1 MPATDLNN
9 CKVGILPPEKD
20 CTMKSEN
27 REKSLIG
34 ITMGDPGGI
43 GPEVILK
50 ALASPEIRAASNYVI
65 IGSEKVL
72 SDTADNLGIGAELQ
86 LLQVDNTSLNSNS
99 GLTDDINVLD
109 LDNASVHDAL
119 THKPL
124 PESGKASVE
133 YILKGLDLAL
143 DGKVDALVTAPIS
156 KEAIKL
162 AGFDFAGHTELLK
175 EKTSVENVVMFM
187 VGKGLRVSFVTT
199 HLAVNEVSRFIN
211 QENVFSTIQI
221 TATGLKTFFGIDQP
235 KIAVCGLNPHCGD
248 GDRFGTEERDVIMPA
263 IERAQEMGIDCHG
276 PLSSDTVFNKALN
289 GEFDVVVVQFHDQ
302 GTIPIKMH
310 AFDSG
315 VNITLGIPV
324 IRTSPTHG
332 TAFDIAGKGIANPG
346 SMIEAIKTA
355 VMMAET
361 RKHLFV

>member
-1 MPATDLNN
+1 
-9 CKVGILPPEKD
+9 
-20 CTMKSEN
+20 MKLDAK
-27 REKSLIG
+27 EKSLIG

-50 ALASPEIRAASNYVI
+50 ALTSPEIRAAANYVV

-72 SDTADNLGIGAELQ
+72 SNISDRVLSDNI
-86 LLQVDNTSLNSNS
+86 S
-99 GLTDDINVLD
+99 VLD
-109 LDNASVHDAL
+109 LDNFTVNNAL
-119 THKPL
+119 SHKPL
-124 PESGKASVE
+124 PDSGKASVE
-133 YILKGLDLAL
+133 YILKGLDLAIN
-143 DGKVDALVTAPIS
+143 GKIDALVTAPIS

-162 AGFDFAGHTELLK
+162 AGYNYAGHTELLK

-199 HLAVNEVSRFIN
+199 HLAVNEISGAIN

-248 GDRFGTEERDVIMPA
+248 GDRFGTEERDVIIPA
-263 IERAQEMGIDCHG
+263 IERAQEMGINCHG
-276 PLSSDTVFNKALN
+276 PLSADTVFNKALN
-289 GEFDVVVVQFHDQ
+289 GEFDIVVVQFHDQ
-302 GTIPIKMH
+302 GAIPIKMY

-332 TAFDIAGKGIANPG
+332 TAFDIAGKGIADPG

-355 VMMAET
+355 VMMKEA

>member
-1 MPATDLNN
+1 M
-9 CKVGILPPEKD
+9 KPESK
-20 CTMKSEN
+20 
-27 REKSLIG
+27 EKSLIG

-50 ALASPEIRAASNYVI
+50 ALTSPEIRAAANYIV

-72 SDTADNLGIGAELQ
+72 SNISDR
-86 LLQVDNTSLNSNS
+86 V
-99 GLTDDINVLD
+99 LTDNISVLD
-109 LDNASVHDAL
+109 LDNFTVNNAL

-133 YILKGLDLAL
+133 YIMKGLNLAL
-143 DGKVDALVTAPIS
+143 NGKIDALVTAPIS

-162 AGFDFAGHTELLK
+162 SGYDYAGHTELLK

-187 VGKGLRVSFVTT
+187 VGKGLRVAFVTT
-199 HLAVNEVSRFIN
+199 HLAVNEISGAIN

-248 GDRFGTEERDVIMPA
+248 GDRFGTEERDVIIPA

-276 PLSSDTVFNKALN
+276 PLSADTVFNKALN
-289 GEFDVVVVQFHDQ
+289 GEFDIVVVQFHDQ
-302 GTIPIKMH
+302 GAIPIKMH

-332 TAFDIAGKGIANPG
+332 TAFDIAGKGIADPG
-346 SMIEAIKTA
+346 SMIEAIRTA
-355 VMMAET
+355 VVMAET

>member
-1 MPATDLNN
+1 
-9 CKVGILPPEKD
+9 
-20 CTMKSEN
+20 MKSEN
-27 REKSLIG
+27 REKNLIG

-50 ALASPEIRAASNYVI
+50 ALTSPEIRTAANYVI

-72 SDTADNLGIGAELQ
+72 NDIADNLDIGAELH
-86 LLQVDNTSLNSNS
+86 LSRIDDTSLNPNI
-99 GLTDDINVLD
+99 GITDNINVLD
-109 LDNASVHDAL
+109 LDSISDRGTV

-133 YILKGLDLAL
+133 YILKGLDLAIE
-143 DGKVDALVTAPIS
+143 DKIDALVTAPIS

-175 EKTSVENVVMFM
+175 EKTAVENVVMFM
-187 VGKGLRVSFVTT
+187 VGKELRVSFVTT
-199 HLAVNEVSRFIN
+199 HLAVNEVSGFIN
-211 QENVFSTIQI
+211 RENVFSTIQI
-221 TATGLKTFFGIDQP
+221 TATGLKTFFGIDKP

-263 IERAQEMGIDCHG
+263 IKRAQKMGINCHG

-332 TAFDIAGKGIANPG
+332 TAFDIAGRGIANPG

-355 VMMAET
+355 VMMTET

>member
-1 MPATDLNN
+1 MSDLHSCVMPT
-9 CKVGILPPEKD
+9 KK
-20 CTMKSEN
+20 TMKLDAK
-27 REKSLIG
+27 EKSLIG

-50 ALASPEIRAASNYVI
+50 ALTSPEIRAAANYVV

-72 SDTADNLGIGAELQ
+72 SNISDRVLSDNI
-86 LLQVDNTSLNSNS
+86 S
-99 GLTDDINVLD
+99 VLD
-109 LDNASVHDAL
+109 LDNFTVNNAL
-119 THKPL
+119 SHKPL
-124 PESGKASVE
+124 PDSGKASVE
-133 YILKGLDLAL
+133 YILKGLDLAIN
-143 DGKVDALVTAPIS
+143 GKIDALVTAPIS

-162 AGFDFAGHTELLK
+162 AGYNYAGHTELLK

-199 HLAVNEVSRFIN
+199 HLAVNEISGAIN

-248 GDRFGTEERDVIMPA
+248 GDRFGTEERDVIIPA
-263 IERAQEMGIDCHG
+263 IERAQEMGINCHG
-276 PLSSDTVFNKALN
+276 PLSADTVFNKALN
-289 GEFDVVVVQFHDQ
+289 GEFDIVVVQFHDQ
-302 GTIPIKMH
+302 GAIPIKMH

-332 TAFDIAGKGIANPG
+332 TAFDIAGKGIADPG

-355 VMMAET
+355 VMMKEA

>member
-1 MPATDLNN
+1 
-9 CKVGILPPEKD
+9 
-20 CTMKSEN
+20 MKSEN
-27 REKSLIG
+27 REKKLIG

-50 ALASPEIRAASNYVI
+50 ALSSPEIRAAANYVV

-72 SDTADNLGIGAELQ
+72 SNIPNK
-86 LLQVDNTSLNSNS
+86 V
-99 GLTDDINVLD
+99 LTDNVSVLD
-109 LDNASVHDAL
+109 LNNITVDNAM

-124 PESGKASVE
+124 RECGKASVE

-143 DGKVDALVTAPIS
+143 EGKIDALVTAPIC

-162 AGFDFAGHTELLK
+162 ADYDYAGHTELLK

-199 HLAVNEVSRFIN
+199 HLAVSEISGAIN
-211 QENVFSTIQI
+211 QENVFSTIEI
-221 TATGLKTFFGIDQP
+221 TSTGLKTFFGIDQP

-263 IERAQEMGIDCHG
+263 IKRAQEMGIDCHG
-276 PLSSDTVFNKALN
+276 PLSADTVFNKALN
-289 GEFDVVVVQFHDQ
+289 GEFDIVVVQFHDQ
-302 GTIPIKMH
+302 GTIPIKML

-315 VNITLGIPV
+315 VNITLGTPV

-332 TAFDIAGKGIANPG
+332 TAFDIAGKGIADSG

-355 VMMAET
+355 VTMAEA
-361 RKHLFV
+361 RKHSFV

>member
-1 MPATDLNN
+1 
-9 CKVGILPPEKD
+9 
-20 CTMKSEN
+20 MKLEAK
-27 REKSLIG
+27 EKSLIG

-50 ALASPEIRAASNYVI
+50 ALTSPEIRAAANYVV

-72 SDTADNLGIGAELQ
+72 SNISDRVLSDNI
-86 LLQVDNTSLNSNS
+86 S
-99 GLTDDINVLD
+99 VLD
-109 LDNASVHDAL
+109 LDNFTVNNAL
-119 THKPL
+119 SHKPL
-124 PESGKASVE
+124 PDSGKASVE
-133 YILKGLDLAL
+133 YILKGLDLAIN
-143 DGKVDALVTAPIS
+143 GKIDALVTAPIS

-162 AGFDFAGHTELLK
+162 AGYNYAGHTELLK

-199 HLAVNEVSRFIN
+199 HLAVNEISGAIN

-248 GDRFGTEERDVIMPA
+248 GDCFGTEERDVIIPA
-263 IERAQEMGIDCHG
+263 IERAQKMGINCHG
-276 PLSSDTVFNKALN
+276 PLSADTVFNKALN
-289 GEFDVVVVQFHDQ
+289 GEFDIVVVQFHDQ
-302 GTIPIKMH
+302 GAIPIKMH

-332 TAFDIAGKGIANPG
+332 TAFDIAGKGIADPG

-355 VMMAET
+355 VMMKEA

>member
-1 MPATDLNN
+1 
-9 CKVGILPPEKD
+9 
-20 CTMKSEN
+20 
-27 REKSLIG
+27 
-34 ITMGDPGGI
+34 
-43 GPEVILK
+43 
-50 ALASPEIRAASNYVI
+50 
-65 IGSEKVL
+65 
-72 SDTADNLGIGAELQ
+72 
-86 LLQVDNTSLNSNS
+86 
-99 GLTDDINVLD
+99 VLD
-109 LDNASVHDAL
+109 LDNVSVHSAL

-124 PESGKASVE
+124 PESGNASVE

-143 DGKVDALVTAPIS
+143 GGEIDALVTAPIS

-162 AGFDFAGHTELLK
+162 AGFEFAGHTELLR

-199 HLAVNEVSRFIN
+199 HLAVNEISGSIN

-248 GDRFGTEERDVIMPA
+248 GDRFGTEEKDVIMPA
-263 IERAQEMGIDCHG
+263 IERAQEMGIDCYG

-289 GEFDVVVVQFHDQ
+289 GEFDIVVVQFHDQ

-310 AFDSG
+310 AFYSG

-332 TAFDIAGKGIANPG
+332 TAFDIAGKDIANPG
-346 SMIEAIKTA
+346 SMVEAIKTA
-355 VMMAET
+355 AMMSET

>member
-1 MPATDLNN
+1 
-9 CKVGILPPEKD
+9 
-20 CTMKSEN
+20 
-27 REKSLIG
+27 
-34 ITMGDPGGI
+34 MGDPSGI

-50 ALASPEIRAASNYVI
+50 ALSSPEIRAAANYVV

-72 SDTADNLGIGAELQ
+72 SSISDR
-86 LLQVDNTSLNSNS
+86 V
-99 GLTDDINVLD
+99 LTDNVSVLD
-109 LDNASVHDAL
+109 LDNFTVNNPL

-124 PESGKASVE
+124 SESGKASVE
-133 YILKGLDLAL
+133 YIMKGLDLAL
-143 DGKVDALVTAPIS
+143 NGKIDALVTAPIS

-162 AGFDFAGHTELLK
+162 AGYDFAGHTELLK

-199 HLAVNEVSRFIN
+199 HLAVNEISGAIN

-248 GDRFGTEERDVIMPA
+248 GDRFGTEERDVIIPA
-263 IERAQEMGIDCHG
+263 IERAQEMGINCLG
-276 PLSSDTVFNKALN
+276 PLSADTVFNKALN
-289 GEFDVVVVQFHDQ
+289 GEFDIVVVQFHDQ
-302 GTIPIKMH
+302 GAIPIKMH

-332 TAFDIAGKGIANPG
+332 TAFDIAGKGIADPG

-355 VMMAET
+355 VMMTES

>member
-1 MPATDLNN
+1 MKLEA
-9 CKVGILPPEKD
+9 KEK
-20 CTMKSEN
+20 C
-27 REKSLIG
+27 LIG

-50 ALASPEIRAASNYVI
+50 ALTSPEIRAAANYVV

-72 SDTADNLGIGAELQ
+72 SNISDR
-86 LLQVDNTSLNSNS
+86 V
-99 GLTDDINVLD
+99 LTDNISVLD
-109 LDNASVHDAL
+109 LDNFTVNNAL

-133 YILKGLDLAL
+133 YILKGLDLAIN
-143 DGKVDALVTAPIS
+143 GKIDALVTAPIS

-175 EKTSVENVVMFM
+175 EKMSVENVVMFM

-199 HLAVNEVSRFIN
+199 HLAVNEISGAIN

-248 GDRFGTEERDVIMPA
+248 GDRFGTEERDVIIPA
-263 IERAQEMGIDCHG
+263 IERAQKMGINCHG
-276 PLSSDTVFNKALN
+276 PLSADTVFNKALN
-289 GEFDVVVVQFHDQ
+289 GEFDIVVVQFHDQ
-302 GTIPIKMH
+302 GAIPIKMH

-332 TAFDIAGKGIANPG
+332 TAFDIAGKGIADPG

-355 VMMAET
+355 VMMKEA

>member
-1 MPATDLNN
+1 
-9 CKVGILPPEKD
+9 
-20 CTMKSEN
+20 MKLEAK
-27 REKSLIG
+27 EKSLIG

-50 ALASPEIRAASNYVI
+50 ALTSPEIRDAANYVV

-72 SDTADNLGIGAELQ
+72 SNISDRVLADNI
-86 LLQVDNTSLNSNS
+86 S
-99 GLTDDINVLD
+99 VLD
-109 LDNASVHDAL
+109 LDNFIVNNAL
-119 THKPL
+119 MHKPL

-143 DGKVDALVTAPIS
+143 KGKIDALVTAPIS

-162 AGFDFAGHTELLK
+162 AGFDYAGHTELLK

-199 HLAVNEVSRFIN
+199 HLAVNEISGAIN

-248 GDRFGTEERDVIMPA
+248 GNRFGTEERDVIMPA
-263 IERAQEMGIDCHG
+263 IERAQEMGINCQG
-276 PLSSDTVFNKALN
+276 PLSADTVFNKALN
-289 GEFDVVVVQFHDQ
+289 GEFDIIVVQFHDQ
-302 GTIPIKMH
+302 GAIPIKMH

-315 VNITLGIPV
+315 VNITLGIPA

-332 TAFDIAGKGIANPG
+332 TAFDIAGKGIADPG

-355 VMMAET
+355 AMMAET

>member
-1 MPATDLNN
+1 M
-9 CKVGILPPEKD
+9 KPEAK
-20 CTMKSEN
+20 
-27 REKSLIG
+27 EKNLIG

-50 ALASPEIRAASNYVI
+50 ALTSPEIRAAANYVV

-72 SDTADNLGIGAELQ
+72 SNISDR
-86 LLQVDNTSLNSNS
+86 V
-99 GLTDDINVLD
+99 LTDNISVLD
-109 LDNASVHDAL
+109 LDNFTVNNAL
-119 THKPL
+119 AHKPL

-133 YILKGLDLAL
+133 YIIKGLDLAL
-143 DGKVDALVTAPIS
+143 NGKIDALVTAPIS

-162 AGFDFAGHTELLK
+162 AGFDYAGHTELLK

-187 VGKGLRVSFVTT
+187 VGKGLRVAFVTT
-199 HLAVNEVSRFIN
+199 HLAVSEISGAIN
-211 QENVFSTIQI
+211 QENVFPTIQI

-235 KIAVCGLNPHCGD
+235 RIAVCGLNPHCGD
-248 GDRFGTEERDVIMPA
+248 GDRFGTEERDVIIPA

-276 PLSSDTVFNKALN
+276 PLSADTVFNKALN
-289 GEFDVVVVQFHDQ
+289 GEFDIVVVQFHDQ
-302 GTIPIKMH
+302 GAIPIKMH

-332 TAFDIAGKGIANPG
+332 TAFDIAGKGIAGSG

-355 VMMAET
+355 IMMAET

>member
-1 MPATDLNN
+1 
-9 CKVGILPPEKD
+9 
-20 CTMKSEN
+20 MKPEN
-27 REKSLIG
+27 RDKSLIG

-50 ALASPEIRAASNYVI
+50 ALTSPEIRAAANYVI

-72 SDTADNLGIGAELQ
+72 SDIADNSNIAAELQ
-86 LLQVDNTSLNSNS
+86 LSRIDNTSLNPKI
-99 GLTDDINVLD
+99 GITDNINVLD
-109 LDNASVHDAL
+109 LDSIPDHGAV

-133 YILKGLDLAL
+133 YILKGLELAIA
-143 DGKVDALVTAPIS
+143 GEIDALVTAPIS

-199 HLAVNEVSRFIN
+199 HLAVSEISECIN
-211 QENVFSTIQI
+211 QENIFSTIQI
-221 TATGLKTFFGIDQP
+221 TATGLKTFFGIDKP

-248 GDRFGTEERDVIMPA
+248 GDRFGTEERDVIIPA
-263 IERAQEMGIDCHG
+263 IERAQKMGIDCHG
-276 PLSSDTVFNKALN
+276 PLSADTVFNKALN
-289 GEFDVVVVQFHDQ
+289 GEFDIVVVQFHDQ

-332 TAFDIAGKGIANPG
+332 TAFDIAGKDIADPG

>member
-1 MPATDLNN
+1 MKLEN
-9 CKVGILPPEKD
+9 KEK
-20 CTMKSEN
+20 N
-27 REKSLIG
+27 LIG
-34 ITMGDPGGI
+34 ISMGDPGGI

-50 ALASPEIRAASNYVI
+50 ALSSPEIRAAANYVV

-72 SDTADNLGIGAELQ
+72 SSISDR
-86 LLQVDNTSLNSNS
+86 V
-99 GLTDDINVLD
+99 LTDNVSVLD
-109 LDNASVHDAL
+109 LDNFTVNNPL

-124 PESGKASVE
+124 SESGKASVE
-133 YILKGLDLAL
+133 YIMKGLDLAL
-143 DGKVDALVTAPIS
+143 NGKIDALVTAPIS

-162 AGFDFAGHTELLK
+162 AGYDFAGHTELLK

-199 HLAVNEVSRFIN
+199 HLAVNEISGAIN

-248 GDRFGTEERDVIMPA
+248 GDRFGTEERDVIIPA
-263 IERAQEMGIDCHG
+263 IERAQEMGINCLG
-276 PLSSDTVFNKALN
+276 PLSADTVFNKALN
-289 GEFDVVVVQFHDQ
+289 GEFDIVVVQFHDQ
-302 GTIPIKMH
+302 GAIPIKMH

-332 TAFDIAGKGIANPG
+332 TAFDIAGKGIADPG

-355 VMMAET
+355 AMMAET

>member
-1 MPATDLNN
+1 
-9 CKVGILPPEKD
+9 
-20 CTMKSEN
+20 MKSEN

-50 ALASPEIRAASNYVI
+50 ALASPEVKAAANYVV

-72 SDTADNLGIGAELQ
+72 SNI
-86 LLQVDNTSLNSNS
+86 SNRV
-99 GLTDDINVLD
+99 LTDNISVLD
-109 LDNASVHDAL
+109 LDNFTVNNTL

-143 DGKVDALVTAPIS
+143 DGKIDALVTAPIS
-156 KEAIKL
+156 KEAIKM

-199 HLAVNEVSRFIN
+199 HLAVSEISGAIN
-211 QENVFSTIQI
+211 RENVFSTIQI

-248 GDRFGTEERDVIMPA
+248 GDRFGTEERDIIIPA
-263 IERAQEMGIDCHG
+263 IERAQEMGINCQG
-276 PLSSDTVFNKALN
+276 PLSADTVFNKALN
-289 GEFDVVVVQFHDQ
+289 GEFDIVVVQFHDQ
-302 GTIPIKMH
+302 GAIPIKMH

-332 TAFDIAGKGIANPG
+332 TAFDIAGKGIADSG
-346 SMIEAIKTA
+346 SMTEAIKTA

>member
-1 MPATDLNN
+1 M
-9 CKVGILPPEKD
+9 E
-20 CTMKSEN
+20 SEN

-50 ALASPEIRAASNYVI
+50 ALTSPEIRAAANYVV
-65 IGSEKVL
+65 IGSGKVL
-72 SDTADNLGIGAELQ
+72 SNISDR
-86 LLQVDNTSLNSNS
+86 V
-99 GLTDDINVLD
+99 LTDNISVLD
-109 LDNASVHDAL
+109 LDNFTVNNAL

-124 PESGKASVE
+124 PDSGKASVE
-133 YILKGLDLAL
+133 YILKGLDLAIN
-143 DGKVDALVTAPIS
+143 GKIDALVTAPIS

-162 AGFDFAGHTELLK
+162 AGYDYAGHTELLK

-199 HLAVNEVSRFIN
+199 HLAVNEISGAIN

-248 GDRFGTEERDVIMPA
+248 GDCFGTEERDVIIPA
-263 IERAQEMGIDCHG
+263 IERAQEMGINCHG
-276 PLSSDTVFNKALN
+276 PLSADTVFNKALN
-289 GEFDVVVVQFHDQ
+289 GEFDIVVVQFHDQ
-302 GTIPIKMH
+302 GAIPIKMY

-332 TAFDIAGKGIANPG
+332 TAFDIAGKGIADPG

-355 VMMAET
+355 VMMKEA

>member
-1 MPATDLNN
+1 MPT
-9 CKVGILPPEKD
+9 KK
-20 CTMKSEN
+20 TMKLDAK
-27 REKSLIG
+27 EKSLIG

-50 ALASPEIRAASNYVI
+50 ALTSPEIRAAANYVV

-72 SDTADNLGIGAELQ
+72 SNISDRVLSDNI
-86 LLQVDNTSLNSNS
+86 S
-99 GLTDDINVLD
+99 VLD
-109 LDNASVHDAL
+109 LDNFTVNNAL
-119 THKPL
+119 SHKPL
-124 PESGKASVE
+124 PDSGKASVE
-133 YILKGLDLAL
+133 YILKGLDLAIN
-143 DGKVDALVTAPIS
+143 GKIDALVTAPIS

-162 AGFDFAGHTELLK
+162 AGYNYAGHTELLK

-199 HLAVNEVSRFIN
+199 HLAVNEISGAIN

-248 GDRFGTEERDVIMPA
+248 GDRFGTEERDVIIPA
-263 IERAQEMGIDCHG
+263 IERAQKMGINCHG
-276 PLSSDTVFNKALN
+276 PLSADTVFNKALN
-289 GEFDVVVVQFHDQ
+289 GEFDIVVVQFHDQ
-302 GTIPIKMH
+302 GAIPIKMY

-332 TAFDIAGKGIANPG
+332 TAFDIAGKGIADPG

-355 VMMAET
+355 VMMKEA

>member
-1 MPATDLNN
+1 
-9 CKVGILPPEKD
+9 
-20 CTMKSEN
+20 
-27 REKSLIG
+27 
-34 ITMGDPGGI
+34 MGDPGSI
-43 GPEVILK
+43 GPEVVLR
-50 ALASPEIRAASNYVI
+50 ALTSPEIRSAANYII
-65 IGSEKVL
+65 IGHEKVL
-72 SDTADNLGIGAELQ
+72 SRTANNLGMGTELQ
-86 LLQVDNTSLNSNS
+86 LSRIDNASLNANTD
-99 GLTDDINVLD
+99 LTDNINVLD
-109 LDNASVHDAL
+109 LDNISVHDTL
-119 THKPL
+119 MHKPL
-124 PESGKASVE
+124 PESGRASVE

-143 DGKVDALVTAPIS
+143 SGGIDALVTAPIS

-199 HLAVNEVSRFIN
+199 HLAVNEISEFIN
-211 QENVFSTIQI
+211 RENVLSTIQI
-221 TATGLKTFFGIDQP
+221 TADGLKTFFGIDRP

-263 IERAQEMGIDCHG
+263 IERAQKMGIDCHG
-276 PLSSDTVFNKALN
+276 PLSADTVFNKALN
-289 GEFDVVVVQFHDQ
+289 GEFDTVVVQFHDQ

-332 TAFDIAGKGIANPG
+332 TAFDIAGKGIAKPG
-346 SMIEAIKTA
+346 PMIEAIKTA

-361 RKHLFV
+361 RKPLFI

>member
-1 MPATDLNN
+1 MPT
-9 CKVGILPPEKD
+9 KK
-20 CTMKSEN
+20 TMKLDAK
-27 REKSLIG
+27 EKSLIG

-50 ALASPEIRAASNYVI
+50 ALTSPEIRAAANYVV

-72 SDTADNLGIGAELQ
+72 SNISDRVLSDNI
-86 LLQVDNTSLNSNS
+86 S
-99 GLTDDINVLD
+99 VLD
-109 LDNASVHDAL
+109 LDNFTVNNAL
-119 THKPL
+119 SHKPL
-124 PESGKASVE
+124 PDSGKASVE
-133 YILKGLDLAL
+133 YILKGLDLAIN
-143 DGKVDALVTAPIS
+143 GKIDALVTAPIS

-162 AGFDFAGHTELLK
+162 AGYDYAGHTELLK

-199 HLAVNEVSRFIN
+199 HLAVNEISGAIN

-248 GDRFGTEERDVIMPA
+248 GDCFGTEERDVIIPA
-263 IERAQEMGIDCHG
+263 IERAQKMGINCHG
-276 PLSSDTVFNKALN
+276 PLSADTVFNKALN
-289 GEFDVVVVQFHDQ
+289 GEFDIVVVQFHDQ
-302 GTIPIKMH
+302 GAIPIKMH

-332 TAFDIAGKGIANPG
+332 TAFDIAGKGIADPG

-355 VMMAET
+355 VMMKEA

>member
-1 MPATDLNN
+1 
-9 CKVGILPPEKD
+9 
-20 CTMKSEN
+20 MKSEN
-27 REKSLIG
+27 KEKNLIG

-43 GPEVILK
+43 GPEVVLE
-50 ALASPEIRAASNYVI
+50 ALASSEIRAAANYVI
-65 IGSEKVL
+65 IGSKKVL
-72 SDTADNLGIGAELQ
+72 SDIADNLGIGAGLQ
-86 LLQVDNTSLNSNS
+86 LSQIDTTSLNSNRDF
-99 GLTDDINVLD
+99 TDKINVLD
-109 LDNASVHDAL
+109 LDNISVHD
-119 THKPL
+119 TMSHKPL
-124 PESGKASVE
+124 PECGKASVE
-133 YILKGLDLAL
+133 YVLKGLDLAL
-143 DGKVDALVTAPIS
+143 GGEINALVTAPIS

-175 EKTSVENVVMFM
+175 EKTSVENVVMLM

-199 HLAVNEVSRFIN
+199 HLAVNEISGAIN

-221 TATGLKTFFGIDQP
+221 TATGLKTFFGIDKP

-248 GDRFGTEERDVIMPA
+248 GDRFGTEERDVIIPA
-263 IERAQEMGIDCHG
+263 IERAREIGIDCHG
-276 PLSSDTVFNKALN
+276 PLSADTVFNKALN
-289 GEFDVVVVQFHDQ
+289 GEFDIVVVQFHDQ
-302 GTIPIKMH
+302 GAIPIKMH

>member
-1 MPATDLNN
+1 MPT
-9 CKVGILPPEKD
+9 KK
-20 CTMKSEN
+20 TMKLDAKG
-27 REKSLIG
+27 KSLIG

-50 ALASPEIRAASNYVI
+50 ALTSPEIRAAANYVV

-72 SDTADNLGIGAELQ
+72 SNISDRVLSDNI
-86 LLQVDNTSLNSNS
+86 S
-99 GLTDDINVLD
+99 VLD
-109 LDNASVHDAL
+109 LDNFTVNNAL
-119 THKPL
+119 SHKPL
-124 PESGKASVE
+124 PDSGKASVE
-133 YILKGLDLAL
+133 YILKGLDLAIN
-143 DGKVDALVTAPIS
+143 GKIDALVTAPIS

-162 AGFDFAGHTELLK
+162 AGYNYAGHTELLK

-199 HLAVNEVSRFIN
+199 HLAVNEISGAIN

-248 GDRFGTEERDVIMPA
+248 GDCFGTEERDVIIPA
-263 IERAQEMGIDCHG
+263 IERAQKMGINCHG
-276 PLSSDTVFNKALN
+276 PLSADTVFNKALN
-289 GEFDVVVVQFHDQ
+289 GEFDIVVVQFHDQ
-302 GTIPIKMH
+302 GAIPIKMH

-332 TAFDIAGKGIANPG
+332 TAFDIAGKGIADPG

-355 VMMAET
+355 VMMKEA

>member
-1 MPATDLNN
+1 
-9 CKVGILPPEKD
+9 
-20 CTMKSEN
+20 
-27 REKSLIG
+27 
-34 ITMGDPGGI
+34 MGDPGGI

-50 ALASPEIRAASNYVI
+50 ALTSPEIRTAANYVV

-72 SDTADNLGIGAELQ
+72 SEIADNQDIGTRLQ
-86 LLQVDNTSLNSNS
+86 LSRIYNTSSNLKRS
-99 GLTDDINVLD
+99 LTGNISVLD
-109 LDNASVHDAL
+109 IDNVSVNTAL
-119 THKPL
+119 MYKPIR
-124 PESGKASVE
+124 ESGKASVE
-133 YILKGLDLAL
+133 YIMKGLDLAL
-143 DGKVDALVTAPIS
+143 DEEIDALVTAPIS

-175 EKTSVENVVMFM
+175 EKASVKNVVMLM
-187 VGKGLRVSFVTT
+187 IGKGLRVSFVTT
-199 HLAVNEVSRFIN
+199 HLAVNEISKGIN

-221 TATGLKTFFGIDQP
+221 TATGLKTFFGIDRP

-248 GDRFGTEERDVIMPA
+248 GDRFGTEERDVIIPA

-289 GEFDVVVVQFHDQ
+289 GEFDIVVVQFHDQ

-355 VMMAET
+355 VMMAKT

>member
-1 MPATDLNN
+1 MPT
-9 CKVGILPPEKD
+9 KK
-20 CTMKSEN
+20 TMKLDAKG
-27 REKSLIG
+27 KSLIG

-50 ALASPEIRAASNYVI
+50 ALTSPEIRAAANYVV

-72 SDTADNLGIGAELQ
+72 SNISDRVLSDNI
-86 LLQVDNTSLNSNS
+86 S
-99 GLTDDINVLD
+99 VLD
-109 LDNASVHDAL
+109 LDNFTVNNAL
-119 THKPL
+119 SHKPL
-124 PESGKASVE
+124 PDSGKASVE
-133 YILKGLDLAL
+133 YILKGLDLAIN
-143 DGKVDALVTAPIS
+143 GKIDALVTAPIS

-162 AGFDFAGHTELLK
+162 AGYNYAGHTELLK

-199 HLAVNEVSRFIN
+199 HLAVNEISGAIN

-248 GDRFGTEERDVIMPA
+248 GDRFGTEERDVIIPA
-263 IERAQEMGIDCHG
+263 IERAQKMGINCHG
-276 PLSSDTVFNKALN
+276 PLSADTVFNKALN
-289 GEFDVVVVQFHDQ
+289 GEFDIVVVQFHDQ
-302 GTIPIKMH
+302 GAIPIKMH

-332 TAFDIAGKGIANPG
+332 TAFDIAGKGIADPG

-355 VMMAET
+355 VMMKEA

>member
-1 MPATDLNN
+1 
-9 CKVGILPPEKD
+9 
-20 CTMKSEN
+20 MKLEAK
-27 REKSLIG
+27 EKSLIG

-50 ALASPEIRAASNYVI
+50 ALTSPEIRAAANYVV

-72 SDTADNLGIGAELQ
+72 SNISDRVLSDNI
-86 LLQVDNTSLNSNS
+86 S
-99 GLTDDINVLD
+99 VLD
-109 LDNASVHDAL
+109 LDNFTVNNAL
-119 THKPL
+119 SHKPL
-124 PESGKASVE
+124 PDSGKASVE
-133 YILKGLDLAL
+133 YILKGLDLAIN
-143 DGKVDALVTAPIS
+143 GKIDALVTAPIS

-162 AGFDFAGHTELLK
+162 AGYDYAGHTELLK

-199 HLAVNEVSRFIN
+199 HLAVNEISGAIN

-248 GDRFGTEERDVIMPA
+248 GDRFGTEERDVIIPA
-263 IERAQEMGIDCHG
+263 IERAQEMGINCHG
-276 PLSSDTVFNKALN
+276 PLSADTVFNKALN
-289 GEFDVVVVQFHDQ
+289 GEFDIVVVQFHDQ
-302 GTIPIKMH
+302 GAIPIKMH

-332 TAFDIAGKGIANPG
+332 TAFDIAGKGIADPG

-355 VMMAET
+355 VMMKEA

>member
-1 MPATDLNN
+1 
-9 CKVGILPPEKD
+9 
-20 CTMKSEN
+20 MKSEN

-50 ALASPEIRAASNYVI
+50 ALTSPEIRTAANYVI

-72 SDTADNLGIGAELQ
+72 SDIADNSNIAAELQ
-86 LLQVDNTSLNSNS
+86 LSRIDNTSLNPCR
-99 GLTDDINVLD
+99 GITDNLNVLD
-109 LDNASVHDAL
+109 LDNVSNHGAV

-133 YILKGLDLAL
+133 YILKGLDLAIA
-143 DGKVDALVTAPIS
+143 GEIDALVTAPIS

-199 HLAVNEVSRFIN
+199 HLAVSEISECIN
-211 QENVFSTIQI
+211 QENIFSTIQI
-221 TATGLKTFFGIDQP
+221 TATGLKTFFGIDKP

-248 GDRFGTEERDVIMPA
+248 GDRFGTEERDVIIPA
-263 IERAQEMGIDCHG
+263 IERAQKMGIDCHG
-276 PLSSDTVFNKALN
+276 PLSADTVFNKALN
-289 GEFDVVVVQFHDQ
+289 GEFDIVVVQFHDQ

-332 TAFDIAGKGIANPG
+332 TAFDIAGKDIADPG